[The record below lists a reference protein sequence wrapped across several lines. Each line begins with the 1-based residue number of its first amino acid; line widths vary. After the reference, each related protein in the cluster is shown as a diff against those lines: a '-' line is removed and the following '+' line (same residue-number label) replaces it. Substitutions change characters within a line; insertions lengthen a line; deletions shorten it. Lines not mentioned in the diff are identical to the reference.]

1 MAKIKQVEKFLSMD
15 ETEVEALRKVARSV
29 RGEPDRITEAEVQ
42 TLRQNLN
49 EIFLRI
55 QDVSLPAVNPIR
67 SIREALG
74 MSQTE
79 MAAVTTYSL
88 SRWASI
94 EAGGIKT
101 LPSTFLRI
109 VTNMFGPSAPAVFED
124 AWNRFRASLFDKVR
138 RAAELKLFP
147 SFGSGHM
154 AP

>member
-1 MAKIKQVEKFLSMD
+1 MAKIKRVEKLLSMD

-42 TLRQNLN
+42 TLRQNLD

-55 QDVSLPAVNPIR
+55 QNVSLPAVNPIR
-67 SIREALG
+67 LIREALG
-74 MSQTE
+74 MSQME

-88 SRWASI
+88 PRWASI

-101 LPSTFLRI
+101 PPLTFLRI
-109 VTNMFGPSAPAVFED
+109 VTDIFGPSAPAVFEG

-138 RAAELKLFP
+138 RTAELKLFP
-147 SFGSGHM
+147 FIGSGAM
-154 AP
+154 ST